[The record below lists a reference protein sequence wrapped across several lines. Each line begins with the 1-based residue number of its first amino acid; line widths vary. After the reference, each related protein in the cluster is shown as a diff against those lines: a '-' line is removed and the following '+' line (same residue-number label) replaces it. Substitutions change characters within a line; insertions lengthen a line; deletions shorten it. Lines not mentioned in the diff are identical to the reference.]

1 MMRDALLFHPPSSRP
16 MFRPSPEHRMHEP
29 DDLVSN
35 PSRHPSFSEVLEINL
50 QRRRL
55 LQGGLGASALAFL
68 GLPLPSARATAGG
81 AAIAFQ
87 RVPVA
92 VDDAVHVP
100 EGYVAEVLYAWGDP
114 VSDGPAFAPD
124 ASNTAADQE
133 RQAGMHHDG
142 MHFFPLP
149 AAGTERN
156 RGLLVL
162 NHEYADDGLL
172 HTDGMQSW
180 SAEKVRKCQAAHGVS
195 VIEIRLRHDGR
206 WEVVRPSRY
215 GRRITAFTPMRVS
228 GPAAGHALMRTQA
241 DPSGM
246 RVLGTLNNCANGTTP
261 WGTYL
266 TCEENFQ
273 LYFVNRGA
281 IPAEQRRYGIT
292 DKGWRYRW
300 EEHDAR
306 FDAQVHPH
314 EPNRFGWVVEIDPF
328 DPQSTPVKRTAL
340 GRFSHEGAQHALAR
354 DRRVVIYSGDDQRN
368 EYIYKFV
375 TREAFDP
382 ANPAGNRDLLDSG
395 TLYVARFHAD
405 GTGTW
410 IELTFGR
417 NGLTREH
424 GFAGQAE
431 VLIRARQAGDRVGA
445 TMMDRPEWITMH
457 PHTGEVYCSLT
468 NNKGRGGTTVNAV
481 DGTTLA
487 GSANPPVDA
496 ANPRAENIFGHI
508 IRWREAGGDAA
519 STTFEWDVFIQCGDP
534 SNPDPNKRGDIKG
547 DMFSSPDGLWIDNGG
562 RLWIETD
569 ISPAA
574 LHMGE
579 YARMGNNAML
589 CADTVSGEVRRFLTG
604 PRGAEVTGV
613 IQTPDQRSMLV
624 NIQHPGE
631 TPRERGDPANPKAN
645 SSWPDGPGGGRPRSA
660 TLAIRRLDGGVIGT

>member
-1 MMRDALLFHPPSSRP
+1 
-16 MFRPSPEHRMHEP
+16 MHEP

-35 PSRHPSFSEVLEINL
+35 PSRHPSFAEVLEINL

-68 GLPLPSARATAGG
+68 GLPLGAGARGAPG
-81 AAIAFQ
+81 AAAMAF
-87 RVPVA
+87 RGVPVA
-92 VDDAVHVP
+92 ADDAVHVP
-100 EGYVAEVLYAWGDP
+100 EGYTAEVLYAWGDP

-124 ASNTAADQE
+124 AGNSAADQE

-149 AAGTERN
+149 VAGTERN
-156 RGLLVL
+156 CGLLVV
-162 NHEYADDGLL
+162 NHEYTDDGLL
-172 HTDGMQSW
+172 HKDGMQTW
-180 SAEKVRKCQAAHGVS
+180 SAEKVRKSQAAHGVS
-195 VIEIRLRHDGR
+195 VIEIRQRQDGR

-215 GRRITAFTPMRVS
+215 ARRITAYTPMRVA

-241 DPSGM
+241 DAGGT

-273 LYFVNRGA
+273 FYFVNRGS
-281 IPAEQRRYGIT
+281 IPVEQRRCGIT
-292 DKGWRYRW
+292 DRGWRYRW
-300 EEHDAR
+300 EEHEAR
-306 FDAQVHPH
+306 FDAQAHPH

-375 TREAFDP
+375 TREAYDAASP
-382 ANPAGNRDLLDSG
+382 TGNRDLLDNG

-410 IELTFGR
+410 IDLTFGR
-417 NGLTREH
+417 NGLTPDN
-424 GFAGQAE
+424 GFADQAE
-431 VLIRARQAGDRVGA
+431 VLIHARRAGDRVGA
-445 TMMDRPEWITMH
+445 TMMDRPEWVTLH

-468 NNKGRGGTTVNAV
+468 NNRGRGGTTVNAV
-481 DGTTLA
+481 DGSTPA
-487 GSANPPVDA
+487 CKANPPVDA

-519 STTFEWDVFIQCGDP
+519 STAFEWDVFIQCGDP
-534 SNPDPNKRGDIKG
+534 SNPDPNKRGDIEG
-547 DMFSSPDGLWIDNGG
+547 DMFGSPDGLWIDNGG

-569 ISPAA
+569 ISPFA
-574 LHMGE
+574 LYQGD
-579 YARMGNNAML
+579 YAGMGNNALL
-589 CADTVSGEVRRFLTG
+589 CADTATGEVRRFLTG
-604 PRGAEVTGV
+604 PRGAEVTGA
-613 IQTPDQRSMLV
+613 IQTPDQRSMFV

-631 TPRERGDPANPKAN
+631 TLGERGNPADPKAS
-645 SSWPDGPGGGRPRSA
+645 SSWPDGPSGGRPRSA
-660 TLAIRRLDGGVIGT
+660 TLAIRRLDGGAIGT